1 MMKTS
6 HLTKEDILS
15 VAYDLKMDISDE
27 RVDEILESY
36 DDYRTQY
43 PEDNWRIIVEIILY
57 DITK

>member
-1 MMKTS
+1 MKTL

-36 DDYRTQY
+36 EDYRAGE
-43 PEDNWRIIVEIILY
+43 PDEHWRIIVEIMLY
-57 DITK
+57 DIIK